1 MIRRCPQHG
10 FFRGEH
16 CECGS
21 AGQLLLDETKTEQ
34 LGRLVAGCLR
44 HFPGDLGL
52 VMDGQGWVDLTSLGQ
67 VVASRHLWAGKELVI
82 ALVQSDSKQRYEIAG
97 DRVRARYGH
106 SMDVELDHPENELP
120 RLYYGASEEEADRI
134 LEIGIKPASQKYVHL
149 STTAEK
155 AWHVATFR
163 TGNPRVIQ
171 AEAAAA
177 QQAGVKMMTVNDD
190 IVISDMIPARFLS
203 ILAARDIARKEKS

>member
-16 CECGS
+16 CDCGS

-67 VVASRHLWAGKELVI
+67 VVASRHRWAGKELVI

-106 SMDVELDHPENELP
+106 SVDVELDHPENKLP

>member
-16 CECGS
+16 CDCGS

-67 VVASRHLWAGKELVI
+67 VVASRHRWAGKELVI

-106 SMDVELDHPENELP
+106 SVDVELDHPENKLP

-177 QQAGVKMMTVNDD
+177 QQAGVRMMTVNDD

>member
-67 VVASRHLWAGKELVI
+67 VVASRHRWAGKELVI

>member
-106 SMDVELDHPENELP
+106 SVDVELDHPENKLP

-134 LEIGIKPASQKYVHL
+134 LEIGIKPASQRYVHL

>member
-16 CECGS
+16 CDCGS

-67 VVASRHLWAGKELVI
+67 VVASRHRWAGKELVI

-106 SMDVELDHPENELP
+106 SVDVELDHPENKLP

-134 LEIGIKPASQKYVHL
+134 LEIGIKPASQRYVHL

-177 QQAGVKMMTVNDD
+177 QQAGVRMMTVNDD